1 MNAQLVKVASECVEH
16 CILNTNAQTC
26 VLQRLLNVIETI
38 NLRINVTKNVVP
50 MKTGNWFW
58 NRASASQNRV
68 LILRTRS
75 WKGKDLQ
82 NANHDLNR
90 VFYPFLKICLQ

>member
-1 MNAQLVKVASECVEH
+1 
-16 CILNTNAQTC
+16 
-26 VLQRLLNVIETI
+26 
-38 NLRINVTKNVVP
+38 

>member
-1 MNAQLVKVASECVEH
+1 MFVLKYENMNSMNAQLVKVASECVEH

-50 MKTGNWFW
+50 MKTGN
-58 NRASASQNRV
+58 
-68 LILRTRS
+68 
-75 WKGKDLQ
+75 
-82 NANHDLNR
+82 
-90 VFYPFLKICLQ
+90 